1 MTEDQKKDF
10 LALVAEYS
18 DTPAE
23 EITLDMRFRED
34 LGFNSLNFM
43 TFLGD
48 VEDTFDIEVDGDAVV
63 DLATVE
69 DAIDYASDLL
79 AEA

>member
-1 MTEDQKKDF
+1 MSEKQKEDF

-18 DTPAE
+18 DYEPE
-23 EITLDMRFRED
+23 EITLDLRFRED

-48 VEDTFDIEVDGDAVV
+48 LEDVFDIEIDSEEVLNLSTVGDA
-63 DLATVE
+63 LN
-69 DAIDYASDLL
+69 YAEELVIG
-79 AEA
+79 

>member
-1 MTEDQKKDF
+1 MSEKQKEDF

-18 DTPAE
+18 DVEAE
-23 EITLDMRFRED
+23 EITMDMRFRED

-48 VEDTFDIEVDGDAVV
+48 LEDVFDIEIDADEVLNLSTVGDA
-63 DLATVE
+63 LKN
-69 DAIDYASDLL
+69 
-79 AEA
+79 AEELVQG

>member
-1 MTEDQKKDF
+1 MSEKQKEDF

-18 DTPAE
+18 DVAAE
-23 EITLDMRFRED
+23 EITEDMKFRED

-48 VEDTFDIEVDGDAVV
+48 LEDVFDIEIDGDEVLSLSTVGDALKYAGELVV
-63 DLATVE
+63 G
-69 DAIDYASDLL
+69 
-79 AEA
+79 

>member
-1 MTEDQKKDF
+1 MSEKQKEDF

-18 DTPAE
+18 DVAAE
-23 EITLDMRFRED
+23 EITEDMKFRED

-48 VEDTFDIEVDGDAVV
+48 LEDVFDIEIDGDEV
-63 DLATVE
+63 LSLSTVG
-69 DAIDYASDLL
+69 DALNYAGELVMG
-79 AEA
+79 